1 MPQHHWTVADYMTR
15 DVMTVTEDQPIE
27 NLLTTLNALQFR
39 HLPVTDEGKVVGLLT
54 ERDLLRVSASTLLPH
69 SQAQDHFLGQRFVV
83 RDVMNQ
89 NVQSIAP
96 TVALFDAAR
105 KLYRERLG
113 CLPVVN
119 EQNQLLGILTTSD
132 CLRAALELAQLL

>member
-1 MPQHHWTVADYMTR
+1 MPQHQWTVADYMTR
-15 DVMTVTEDQPIE
+15 DVITVTEDQSIE

-39 HLPVTDEGKVVGLLT
+39 HLPVTDDGKLIGLLT

-69 SQAQDHFLGQRFVV
+69 SKAQDHFLGQRFVV

-89 NVQSIAP
+89 NVQSVAP
-96 TVALFDAAR
+96 TVTLLDAAR
-105 KLYRERLG
+105 RLYKERLG

-132 CLRAALELAQLL
+132 CLRATFEVG